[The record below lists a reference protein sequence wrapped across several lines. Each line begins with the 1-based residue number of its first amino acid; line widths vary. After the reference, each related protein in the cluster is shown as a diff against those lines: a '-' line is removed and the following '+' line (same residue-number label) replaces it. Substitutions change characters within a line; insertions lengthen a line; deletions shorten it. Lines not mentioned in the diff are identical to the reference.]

1 MVVRP
6 IMTKTKECMKI
17 KYKLNVDFLKV
28 CYRQPEGLY
37 ENLASLED
45 GYYMGNGYSL
55 KVIEQ
60 DETHVLM
67 KVIVPDAAGAWSLGT
82 LILND
87 GAAFKGKAFF
97 EFDNRAL
104 YEVCTRDEK
113 RPVNC
118 IGLMDYIADDLGL
131 ELNNC
136 TKVDIALD
144 TNVNVLAKMKK
155 RIRDHQEL
163 DMYLCRR
170 KVADADTKL
179 DGYGEYYAS
188 TRKRLIRHPEIII
201 SQAKDEGTRLK
212 VYEKTREL
220 TESRPDKKE
229 RYFNWLGNEWNAD
242 KDRIFRVEVSLRN
255 EDIRSIH
262 QKFADDFTDYRR
274 NFSFLEEIQEEKW
287 LQYYFIEGLES
298 LLYFRDRTTQEKV
311 TAF

>member
-1 MVVRP
+1 
-6 IMTKTKECMKI
+6 MTKTKGPMKA
-17 KYKLNVDFLKV
+17 KYTLNVDYLKL
-28 CYRQPEGLY
+28 CYRQSDGLF
-37 ENLASLED
+37 ETLASLED
-45 GYYMGNGYSL
+45 GYYMSDGYSL

-82 LILND
+82 LLLND

-104 YEVCTRDEK
+104 YEVCTRDGQK
-113 RPVNC
+113 PVNC
-118 IGLMDYIADDLGL
+118 IGLMEYIAEDLGL
-131 ELNNC
+131 EFNNC

-144 TNVNVLAKMKK
+144 TNVNVLAKMRK
-155 RIRDHQEL
+155 RIRNYQEL

-170 KVADADTKL
+170 KIADADAKL

-220 TESRPDKKE
+220 VESRPDKKD
-229 RYFNWLGNEWNAD
+229 RYFNWLGKEWDAG
-242 KDRIFRVEVSLRN
+242 KDRIYRVEVSLRN
-255 EDIRSIH
+255 EDVKTIH
-262 QKFADDFTDYRR
+262 SKYADAIPDYRR
-274 NFSFLEEIQEEKW
+274 DMTFLQEIQEEVW
-287 LQYYFIEGLES
+287 LKYYFIEGLES
-298 LLYFRDRTTQEKV
+298 LIYFRDKTTQEKV
-311 TAF
+311 GAF

>member
-1 MVVRP
+1 M
-6 IMTKTKECMKI
+6 KT
-17 KYKLNVDFLKV
+17 KYKLNVDYLKL

-37 ENLASLED
+37 ETLVSMED

-55 KVIEQ
+55 KVIER
-60 DETHVLM
+60 DENHVLM

-97 EFDNRAL
+97 EFNNRAL
-104 YEVCTRDEK
+104 YEVCTRDGK

-155 RIRDHQEL
+155 LIRNHQKL
-163 DMYLCRR
+163 DMYLCRH
-170 KVADADTKL
+170 KVQDADTKL
-179 DGYGEYYAS
+179 EGYGEYYAS

-229 RYFNWLGNEWNAD
+229 RYFNWLGKEWNAE

-255 EDIRSIH
+255 EDIKTIH
-262 QKFADDFTDYRR
+262 QKYADTFTDYRR
-274 NFSFLEEIQEEKW
+274 NFSFLEEMQEEKW

-298 LLYFRDRTTQEKV
+298 LLYFRDKTTQEEV
-311 TAF
+311 AAF

>member
-1 MVVRP
+1 
-6 IMTKTKECMKI
+6 MTKTKECMKI

-155 RIRDHQEL
+155 RIRNHQEL

-170 KVADADTKL
+170 KVAVADTKL